1 MNRFYT
7 EHDIS
12 LSKVIHLTDKDEVHH
27 IKNVLRLKPEQN
39 IFLFN
44 GQYIEAEAKIL
55 TISKSDIRLSI
66 EKVWQHDVQY
76 PLITLVCAIP
86 KKSKFELIIEKATEA
101 GAHDII
107 PVITDHSDVK
117 MKTLT
122 AVKTKRYNMVALNAA
137 KQSQRYSIPEIHAVA
152 SLKKVVE
159 SLHSTHALLVAGL
172 NGERQTIL
180 TALPQ
185 LTRAKKVAIFIGPE
199 GDFSRDEYAFMREKS
214 AQVVSLGQN
223 VLKVE
228 TAAITA
234 VAIVQAFFHP

>member
-27 IKNVLRLKPEQN
+27 IKNVLRLKPDQN

-44 GQYIEAEAKIL
+44 GQNIEAEAKIL
-55 TISKSDIRLSI
+55 TINKNAIQLSI
-66 EKVWQHDVQY
+66 EKVQQHEVQY

-107 PVITDHSDVK
+107 PVITDHSDIKV
-117 MKTLT
+117 KTLT
-122 AVKTKRYNMVALNAA
+122 AVKTKRYNTVALNAA
-137 KQSQRYSIPEIHAVA
+137 KQSQRYSIPEIHAVG

-159 SLHSTHALLVAGL
+159 SLYSTHALLVAGL
-172 NGERQTIL
+172 NGERQSIL
-180 TALPQ
+180 KVLPPLARSENIAL
-185 LTRAKKVAIFIGPE
+185 FIGPE
-199 GDFSRDEYAFMREKS
+199 GDFSRDEYAFMRENS

-234 VAIVQAFFHP
+234 VAIAQAFFHP